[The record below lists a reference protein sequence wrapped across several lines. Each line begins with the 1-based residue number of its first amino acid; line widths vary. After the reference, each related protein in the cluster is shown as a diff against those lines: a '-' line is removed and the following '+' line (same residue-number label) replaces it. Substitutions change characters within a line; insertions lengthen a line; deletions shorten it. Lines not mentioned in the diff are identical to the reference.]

1 MRKFF
6 SRIRNV
12 LLETLYPEGALCAVC
27 GKISDGEY
35 LCPACRTELRE
46 SGLLE
51 SWETESLDG
60 VQAWS
65 IRPHSGAARR
75 LVLSLKHGAEAR
87 AAEELTALLRSR
99 PEAFPVFPPETVVTW
114 VPMPA
119 GRKRERCIDH
129 GKLLAEGAARELG
142 LSCRGLLIRRGNG
155 RLQARLDRARRERN
169 LRNAYAPAE
178 KIAFP
183 VLLVDDVLTTGT
195 TARRCVAALREGGAE
210 EIAVLTM
217 TRAVRQAR

>member
-1 MRKFF
+1 MRKIFG
-6 SRIRNV
+6 RIRNA

-35 LCPACRTELRE
+35 LCPACRAELRE

-65 IRPHSGAARR
+65 IRPHSGAARS

-99 PEAFPVFPPETVVTW
+99 PEAFPAFPPETVYKGQESYSYLGE
-114 VPMPA
+114 A
-119 GRKRERCIDH
+119 LD
-129 GKLLAEGAARELG
+129 KLYTKLW
-142 LSCRGLLIRRGNG
+142 
-155 RLQARLDRARRERN
+155 LQV
-169 LRNAYAPAE
+169 
-178 KIAFP
+178 K
-183 VLLVDDVLTTGT
+183 VS
-195 TARRCVAALREGGAE
+195 
-210 EIAVLTM
+210 
-217 TRAVRQAR
+217 